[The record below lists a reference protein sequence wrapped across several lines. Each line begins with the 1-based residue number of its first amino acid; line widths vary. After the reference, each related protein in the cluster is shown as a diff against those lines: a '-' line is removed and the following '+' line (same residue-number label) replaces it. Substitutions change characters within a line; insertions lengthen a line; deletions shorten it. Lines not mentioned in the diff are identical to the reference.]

1 MHQVQLQPVAK
12 ICASLVSEHSPSGE
26 TFSHVLTLYSQEV
39 PPRLTPGRPG
49 PAPTTRP
56 PRWFTLKA
64 QVGFH
69 LPLGKL
75 QTGKDLLMLTS
86 PYILIFLKG
95 T

>member
-1 MHQVQLQPVAK
+1 MQQVQLQPVTR

-26 TFSHVLTLYSQEV
+26 TFRHVLPLYSQEV
-39 PPRLTPGRPG
+39 PPPLA
-49 PAPTTRP
+49 PAGLVLLP
-56 PRWFTLKA
+56 PRDHPGGVTLNT
-64 QVGFH
+64 QVGFY

-75 QTGKDLLMLTS
+75 QTGKDLLRLTS